1 MKPAHRPLP
10 AGDADVSGWKADRT
24 QCAVGGRRSVAG
36 ADKYVRATVPSALV
50 LFLVA
55 MGERF
60 KVRGVRIAANTVA
73 DGLYAVSTLARL

>member
-1 MKPAHRPLP
+1 MRRAGRPEP
-10 AGDADVSGWKADRT
+10 QPGRCWRSTICCWADE
-24 QCAVGGRRSVAG
+24 
-36 ADKYVRATVPSALV
+36 YVRATVLFTLV

-60 KVRGVRIAANTVA
+60 KVRRVRIAANTVADGLLA

>member
-1 MKPAHRPLP
+1 MPRAEGPNRSQ
-10 AGDADVSGWKADRT
+10 G
-24 QCAVGGRRSVAG
+24 AVGGRRSVAG

>member
-1 MKPAHRPLP
+1 MGLEGPNRSQ
-10 AGDADVSGWKADRT
+10 G
-24 QCAVGGRRSVAG
+24 AVGGRRSVAG
-36 ADKYVRATVPSALV
+36 ADKYIRATVLFALM

-73 DGLYAVSTLARL
+73 DGLLADGLYAVSTLARL

>member
-10 AGDADVSGWKADRT
+10 AGDADVSGWKADRS
-24 QCAVGGRRSVAG
+24 QGAVGGRRSVAE